1 MTLGGGSMTSDQIRK
16 NINSLINQKITIEHM
31 YTQAEFGELCG
42 VSKTTVGKWC
52 NDTCPTAD
60 KIPAIC
66 EHLHISIF
74 ELLGIKDPSII
85 SKSEQK
91 LLDQYN
97 AHPEM
102 QEAINKLLGI

>member
-1 MTLGGGSMTSDQIRK
+1 MTSEEIRK
-16 NINSLINQKITIEHM
+16 NINNIINQKINIDKL
-31 YTQAEFGELCG
+31 YTQTDFGNLCG
-42 VSKTTVGKWC
+42 VSRTTVAKWC

-66 EHLHISIF
+66 EHLHITIF

-85 SKSEQK
+85 SQSEQK
-91 LLDQYN
+91 ILDKYN
-97 AHPEM
+97 AYPEM

>member
-1 MTLGGGSMTSDQIRK
+1 MTSEEIRK
-16 NINSLINQKITIEHM
+16 NINLIINQKLTVDKL
-31 YTQAEFGELCG
+31 YTLTDFGSLCG
-42 VSKTTVGKWC
+42 VSRTTVAKWC

-74 ELLGIKDPSII
+74 ELLGMKDPSII
-85 SKSEQK
+85 SKDEQK
-91 LLDQYN
+91 LLKEYA

-102 QEAINKLLGI
+102 QDAVNRLLGLK

>member
-1 MTLGGGSMTSDQIRK
+1 MTSEEIRK
-16 NINSLINQKITIEHM
+16 NINSIINQKITIEHM

-66 EHLHISIF
+66 EHLHITIF

-85 SKSEQK
+85 SQSEQK
-91 LLDQYN
+91 LLDKYN